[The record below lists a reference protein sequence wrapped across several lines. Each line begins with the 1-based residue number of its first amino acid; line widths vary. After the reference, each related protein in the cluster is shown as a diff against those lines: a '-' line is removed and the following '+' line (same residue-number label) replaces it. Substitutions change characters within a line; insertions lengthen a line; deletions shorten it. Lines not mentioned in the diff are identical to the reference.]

1 MKLMAL
7 SAVVVKAYP
16 LITAPLF
23 LFLFTKDEFG
33 ALDYSYYV
41 MSLGCILLTMGV
53 HNGYARYALD
63 VAIEPNLKVKKY
75 SYLLVSASFIVVL
88 TSISVLLIGIFGL
101 SVSDWIPMV
110 LQAHPY
116 AFAFYIVSGAL
127 AYTSLTAERF
137 SLSARSLVAIT
148 SVIYI
153 FPLLALIVIYY
164 TFARIEVHLVL
175 LSQIVFNFIA
185 FMISLYASICK
196 IDVNRIFVLSRRYV
210 IYSFPLLFALVS
222 EALIN
227 FSGRLFLAKLY
238 PEGLGDFAIA
248 SRVASVSL
256 ILNFFISFMFHPI
269 YYRDYDK
276 KSFVSFWGAL
286 YSSFIVVYC
295 LSIIIAP
302 GIMAFAWEYLY
313 IPPDLNLTYS
323 LFLILTANLLA
334 GLQIFHL
341 GMHVKEKTSV
351 VGLIYLVT
359 IPVAIALNFIL
370 INQYPLIGASLALV
384 ATMMFIS
391 IPYIYF
397 SNKVSERKL
406 KLNTFAKISVA
417 LAIVF
422 VLLFVLGNGSPNS
435 NFTLSFAL
443 IAISLLVI
451 TIKST
456 VRQYHESYSKA

>member
-7 SAVVVKAYP
+7 SALVVKAYP
-16 LITAPLF
+16 IITAPLF
-23 LFLFTKDEFG
+23 LYLFTKEEFG
-33 ALDYSYYV
+33 GLDYAYYV

-63 VAIEPNLKVKKY
+63 EAIEPDIKAKKY
-75 SYLLVSASFIVVL
+75 SYLLVSASLICIV
-88 TSISVLLIGIFGL
+88 TSISVLIIGISGM

-116 AFAFYIVSGAL
+116 AFSFYIVSGAL

-148 SVIYI
+148 SIIYI

-164 TFARIEVHLVL
+164 FFSRIEIHLIL
-175 LSQIVFNFIA
+175 LVQIVFNFIA

-196 IDVNRIFVLSRRYV
+196 VDVNRMFVLSRRYV
-210 IYSFPLLFALVS
+210 TYSFPLLFALVS

-238 PEGLGDFAIA
+238 PDGLGDFAIA

-256 ILNFFISFMFHPI
+256 ILNFFISFIFHPI

-276 KSFVSFWGAL
+276 ESFSSFWEAL
-286 YSSFIVVYC
+286 YSSFIVIYC
-295 LSIIIAP
+295 LLIIIVP
-302 GIMAFAWEYLY
+302 GIITFAFEYLNK
-313 IPPDLNLTYS
+313 PLDVNLKYS
-323 LFLILTANLLA
+323 VFLILTANLLA

-359 IPVAIALNFIL
+359 IPVAIFFNFIL
-370 INQYPLIGASLALV
+370 INQYLLIGAGLAMV
-384 ATMMFIS
+384 VTMMFIS

-406 KLNTFAKISVA
+406 KLSFFAKIGIA
-417 LAIVF
+417 LASVF
-422 VLLFVLGNGSPNS
+422 VLFFVLGNGSPNS
-435 NFTLSFAL
+435 NL
-443 IAISLLVI
+443 SLLFAFIATSLLII

-456 VRQYHESYSKA
+456 VKKYYES